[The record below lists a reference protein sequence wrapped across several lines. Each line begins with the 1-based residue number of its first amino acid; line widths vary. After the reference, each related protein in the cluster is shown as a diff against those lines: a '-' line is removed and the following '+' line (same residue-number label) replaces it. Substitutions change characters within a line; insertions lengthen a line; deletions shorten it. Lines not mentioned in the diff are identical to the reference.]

1 MVRIVNLMAE
11 NRAIEETTMT
21 LESAYKEG
29 VIDLNKMLEVKY
41 FLLFQ
46 KCYLAY
52 LNLKIYIQI
61 AKGYN
66 EKEFDNKM
74 LLKKCVEAAKC

>member
-1 MVRIVNLMAE
+1 MAE

-29 VIDLNKMLEVKY
+29 VIDLNKMLE
-41 FLLFQ
+41 
-46 KCYLAY
+46 
-52 LNLKIYIQI
+52 I